1 MKKARLLVI
10 EKEYTD
16 AAKGNQIMKH
26 RVESND
32 NGDDEIASTLKEI
45 RIAKRELQAL
55 QKKVESHTQ
64 VSRLIDK
71 KYSLYRNRF
80 ILRTGEIPEM
90 DLMEKPYVDVSFLG
104 AEGEKVEAEGVSEEE
119 TEEIPVESLEESGEP
134 EEVMVGST
142 EEVEEPEVVR
152 ESTEEVTDE
161 EITTEEVTTEEV
173 TTERPEEVSVE
184 ETIEDDRTINEHFE
198 DEQDPYDNIQPD
210 DYDYDEFYDEDRY
223 DEDHYDD
230 YNDPYDN
237 PNFSSEP
244 DEYDTEVDSQH
255 AFSID
260 FPIRHSNPH
269 EINVSFLIFNQQ

>member
-1 MKKARLLVI
+1 
-10 EKEYTD
+10 
-16 AAKGNQIMKH
+16 MKH

>member
-1 MKKARLLVI
+1 
-10 EKEYTD
+10 
-16 AAKGNQIMKH
+16 MKH

-173 TTERPEEVSVE
+173 TTEEVTTEEVTTEEVTTERPEEVSVE